1 MKKIA
6 LLATRDPSGMVEFA
20 SKLVESFEYQL
31 LAVETVEPS
40 ELLEDCEMVDFRYAE
55 KAIREGVVSLLVTN
69 FSNPT
74 VGFHRGRPWKNALA
88 EMDHDIVGLTR
99 TAALNPISVGV
110 LCDSRLYSD
119 TLELLAANHGLLPED
134 FRVRQACNALHAVA
148 VFDASV
154 AQFLE
159 SQSGEAPDLDAL
171 SGYPK
176 TLYLSWNRDS
186 TLQGVATKQKAAV
199 YGKFREHFEMISGP
213 EPDYGCLLDLTLA
226 TYAIGEFEKPAA
238 LLISKGRLLAGSSA
252 SQLSE
257 ALEGIDMRKEQIGG
271 DSMLVVNGAIDQA
284 MLLKYGLTWISS
296 IVAPGFLG
304 FENERGIRLIGSKG
318 GLGYESLQ
326 EIRSI
331 AGGWLVQDKNR
342 VPINPMAWRIASA
355 VHPLVD
361 DWDTM
366 IFGVKIARHLQS
378 SACLAASREQ
388 IVCLASCLTSQLDFE
403 AAFANR
409 QDRLDNAIFVFD
421 EDLAGPEP
429 LEAAQRFGASIVIHP
444 GLDAEIEAQLVDRSN
459 ELGVCL
465 VATGIGLAK
474 L

>member
-1 MKKIA
+1 M
-6 LLATRDPSGMVEFA
+6 
-20 SKLVESFEYQL
+20 
-31 LAVETVEPS
+31 
-40 ELLEDCEMVDFRYAE
+40 
-55 KAIREGVVSLLVTN
+55 
-69 FSNPT
+69 
-74 VGFHRGRPWKNALA
+74 
-88 EMDHDIVGLTR
+88 
-99 TAALNPISVGV
+99 
-110 LCDSRLYSD
+110 
-119 TLELLAANHGLLPED
+119 LAANHGVLPED

-176 TLYLSWNRDS
+176 TLYLSWKRDS
-186 TLQGVATKQKAAV
+186 TLQGVTTQQKAAV

-257 ALEGIDMRKEQIGG
+257 ALESIDMRKEQIGG
-271 DSMLVVNGAIDQA
+271 ASMLVVNGAIDQA
-284 MLLKYGLTWISS
+284 MLLNYGLAWVSS

-304 FENERGIRLIGSKG
+304 FENELGIRLIGSKE

-342 VPINPMAWRIASA
+342 VPINPMAWRITSV

-361 DWDTM
+361 DWETM

-378 SACLAASREQ
+378 SACLAVSGEHV
-388 IVCLASCLTSQLDFE
+388 VCLASCLNSQLDFE
-403 AAFANR
+403 AAFSNR
-409 QDRLDNAIFVFD
+409 QDRLRNAIFVFD

-429 LEAAQRFGASIVIHP
+429 LEAAQRLGASTVIHP
-444 GLDAEIEAQLVDRSN
+444 GLDAKIEAQLVDRSN
-459 ELGVCL
+459 ELGICL
-465 VATGIGLAK
+465 VVTGIGLAK